1 MLLLLLPS
9 TALERNKRCG
19 KQQRK
24 VCVDRGGDNNIPR
37 ITEANINTS
46 NQTPACVKSSHCPL
60 QPLYDL
66 TPAVVAENT
75 QRYAFSFGEC
85 DGNLLIVVL
94 QNHNNPLLTF
104 DNWTKW
110 LF

>member
-1 MLLLLLPS
+1 MMTFRNHITYMLFLLLPS

-19 KQQRK
+19 KQQHK
-24 VCVDRGGDNNIPR
+24 ICVDRWGDNNIPG

-46 NQTPACVKSSHCPL
+46 NQTPACVKSSYCPL

-66 TPAVVAENT
+66 APAVVAENI
-75 QRYAFSFGEC
+75 QNYAFSFGEF

-94 QNHNNPLLTF
+94 
-104 DNWTKW
+104 
-110 LF
+110 